1 MLGVMNN
8 ASEARRGVLATI
20 ALRSPISSLPNPL
33 SPPPPPLLI
42 TLLQLFITGIKQ
54 LQPPSN
60 RKKNE

>member
-20 ALRSPISSLPNPL
+20 AIRSLLSLSL
-33 SPPPPPLLI
+33 TLFLPPLLI
-42 TLLQLFITGIKQ
+42 TLLQLFITGMKQ

-60 RKKNE
+60 RKKNK